1 MNIVKVNPFLQG
13 KSFTNLLDDVFNRSI
28 SDLVGSDF
36 AVTTP
41 SVNVS
46 EDNENVVLEVA
57 APGLDKKD
65 FNITVEKDQLI
76 ISATKEAQAEDKEEG
91 KWTRKEFN
99 YQSFKRSFH
108 LSDKIETDKIEAE
121 YNNGILKLVLPKK
134 EEAKPNAPATIDIF
148 SGRA

>member
-13 KSFTNLLDDVFNRSI
+13 KSFTNLLDDVFNSSI

-134 EEAKPNAPATIDIF
+134 EEAKPKAPATIDIK
-148 SGRA
+148 

>member
-46 EDNENVVLEVA
+46 EDNENVVL
-57 APGLDKKD
+57 D
-65 FNITVEKDQLI
+65 FSIKIFIKFAISEKI
-76 ISATKEAQAEDKEEG
+76 YYYKTM
-91 KWTRKEFN
+91 
-99 YQSFKRSFH
+99 
-108 LSDKIETDKIEAE
+108 
-121 YNNGILKLVLPKK
+121 
-134 EEAKPNAPATIDIF
+134 
-148 SGRA
+148 

>member
-121 YNNGILKLVLPKK
+121 YNNGILKACTSQKRR
-134 EEAKPNAPATIDIF
+134 
-148 SGRA
+148 G

>member
-46 EDNENVVLEVA
+46 EDNDNVILEVA

-65 FNITVEKDQLI
+65 FNVAVEKDQLI
-76 ISATKEAQAEDKEEG
+76 ISASKEAQTEDKEEG

-108 LSDKIETDKIEAE
+108 LSDKIETEKIEAE
-121 YNNGILKLVLPKK
+121 YHNGILKLVLPKRK
-134 EEAKPNAPATIDIF
+134 RQNLKLLPL
-148 SGRA
+148 

>member
-108 LSDKIETDKIEAE
+108 LSDKIETEKIEAE
-121 YNNGILKLVLPKK
+121 YHNGILKLVLPKK
-134 EEAKPNAPATIDIF
+134 EEAKPKAPATIEIK
-148 SGRA
+148 

>member
-1 MNIVKVNPFLQG
+1 MNIVKVNPFLQS

-46 EDNENVVLEVA
+46 EDNDNVVLEVA

-65 FNITVEKDQLI
+65 FNIAVEKDQLI
-76 ISATKEAQAEDKEEG
+76 ISASKEAQTEDKEEG

-108 LSDKIETDKIEAE
+108 LSDKIETEKIEAE
-121 YNNGILKLVLPKK
+121 YHNGILKLVLPKK
-134 EEAKPNAPATIDIF
+134 EEAKPKAPATIEIK
-148 SGRA
+148 

>member
-13 KSFTNLLDDVFNRSI
+13 KSFTNMLDDVFNRSI

-46 EDNENVVLEVA
+46 EDNDNVILEVA

-65 FNITVEKDQLI
+65 FNVAVEKDQLI
-76 ISATKEAQAEDKEEG
+76 ISASKEAQTEDKEEG

-108 LSDKIETDKIEAE
+108 LSDKIETEKIEAE
-121 YNNGILKLVLPKK
+121 YHNGILKLVLPKK
-134 EEAKPNAPATIDIF
+134 EEAKPKAPATIEIK
-148 SGRA
+148 

>member
-134 EEAKPNAPATIDIF
+134 EEAKPKAPATIDIK
-148 SGRA
+148 

>member
-13 KSFTNLLDDVFNRSI
+13 KSFTNLLDDVYNRSI

-134 EEAKPNAPATIDIF
+134 EEAKPKAPATIDIK
-148 SGRA
+148 

>member
-13 KSFTNLLDDVFNRSI
+13 RSFTNLLDDVFNRSI

-36 AVTTP
+36 SVTTP
-41 SVNVS
+41 SVNIS
-46 EDNENVVLEVA
+46 EDNDNVILEVA

-65 FNITVEKDQLI
+65 FNVVIEKDQLV
-76 ISATKEAQAEDKEEG
+76 ISASKEANTEEKEDG

-108 LSDKIETDKIEAE
+108 ISDKIEVEKIGAE
-121 YNNGILKLVLPKK
+121 YNNGILKLTLPKK
-134 EEAKPNAPATIDIF
+134 EEAKPKAPATIEIK
-148 SGRA
+148 

>member
-91 KWTRKEFN
+91 KWTRGGFN

-134 EEAKPNAPATIDIF
+134 EEAKPKAPATIDIK
-148 SGRA
+148 

>member
-13 KSFTNLLDDVFNRSI
+13 KSFTNLLDDVYNRSI

-134 EEAKPNAPATIDIF
+134 EEAKPNAPATIDIK
-148 SGRA
+148 

>member
-65 FNITVEKDQLI
+65 FNIAVEKDQLI

-134 EEAKPNAPATIDIF
+134 EEAKPNAPATIDIK
-148 SGRA
+148 